1 MGASGEELIAR
12 ATVFPG
18 ALEADALHSLPSVES
33 FRPKET
39 FVPDSLAGKVPV
51 QQKTHML

>member
-1 MGASGEELIAR
+1 MGASGEELIVR

-18 ALEADALHSLPSVES
+18 ALEADALHSLSSVES

-39 FVPDSLAGKVPV
+39 FVSESLLGKVPV
-51 QQKTHML
+51 Q